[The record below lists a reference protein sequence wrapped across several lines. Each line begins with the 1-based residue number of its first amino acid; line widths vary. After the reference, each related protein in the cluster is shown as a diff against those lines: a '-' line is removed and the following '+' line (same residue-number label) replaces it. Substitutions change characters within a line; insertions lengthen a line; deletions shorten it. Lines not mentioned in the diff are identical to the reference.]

1 MSTLDPLPAPAPP
14 PGRPLKL
21 CHVHL
26 LSIMSGPQRWS
37 IEFFN
42 CLTPDRYELSVVVG
56 EPGAFQRYLESRGIA
71 VEVVPTLVR
80 EISPIQDVR
89 AVVDLTRLLRRKKY
103 DIVHTH
109 SSKPGILARVAA
121 RIAGVPAIVH
131 HVQGFAFHEFSSR
144 ATRAAFSL
152 VEALGALLSDHVI
165 FVNDEEREWA
175 IERGIVAP
183 ERCCTI
189 FNGADLETYS
199 LEARESLRSGARAE
213 FGVRHD
219 QRMIAYV
226 GRLWEQ
232 KHPQMLVATLAELVE
247 HHPELDPVL
256 VIAGDGPMRDEVAGA
271 AEVCGVSDRV
281 RILGWRGDIARVMAA
296 ADVLFLPSL
305 WEGLPL
311 TLVEAACMG
320 TPAVATDI
328 KGNRE
333 AIVAGATGLLIPPK
347 DPVAAA
353 AALAQLLGSPK
364 TMSEMARAAA
374 ERGKQLYDTR
384 DMTRKVEQIYLEVL
398 ARKAWGGRALQG
410 RARTSA

>member
-1 MSTLDPLPAPAPP
+1 VNGQAAAGKTADTGA
-14 PGRPLKL
+14 GRLKL

-42 CLTPDRYELSVVVG
+42 CLPSDRYELSVVVG
-56 EPGAFQRYLESRGIA
+56 EPGEFQRYLESRGIE
-71 VEVVPTLVR
+71 VEIVPSLVR
-80 EISPIQDVR
+80 EISLLKDVR
-89 AVVDLTRLLRRKKY
+89 ALVDLVQLFRRKNY

-109 SSKPGILARVAA
+109 SSKPGVLARLAA
-121 RIAGVPAIVH
+121 RMVGIRAVVH
-131 HVQGFAFHEFSSR
+131 HVQGFAFHEFSSQL
-144 ATRAAFSL
+144 TRTTFSL
-152 VEALGALLSDHVI
+152 IEALGARLSDHVI

-175 IERGIVAP
+175 VERQIVAAQH
-183 ERCCTI
+183 CCTI
-189 FNGADLETYS
+189 FNGADLATYS
-199 LEARESLRSGARAE
+199 LAQRAELRQGARADLGIGE
-213 FGVRHD
+213 R
-219 QRMIAYV
+219 QAMIAYV

-247 HHPELDPVL
+247 HRPELDPVL
-256 VIAGDGPMRDEVAGA
+256 VIAGDGPMRDEVASA
-271 AEVCGVSDRV
+271 AEVCGLADRV
-281 RILGWRGDIARVMAA
+281 KILGWRGDIPRIMAA

-333 AIVAGATGLLIPPK
+333 AIVEGETGLLVPAK

-353 AALAQLLGSPK
+353 AALARILGSVELRSA
-364 TMSEMARAAA
+364 MSRAAA
-374 ERGKQLYDTR
+374 ERGRQLYDTH
-384 DMTRKVEQIYLEVL
+384 DMARRVEQIYFDVL
-398 ARKAWGGRALQG
+398 AQKEKRRGAHAP
-410 RARTSA
+410 RTSSA

>member
-1 MSTLDPLPAPAPP
+1 MSA
-14 PGRPLKL
+14 RRLKL

-42 CLTPDRYELSVVVG
+42 CLPPDRYELSVVVG
-56 EPGAFQRYLESRGIA
+56 EPGEFPRYLESRGIE
-71 VEVVPTLVR
+71 VEIVPSLVR
-80 EISPIQDVR
+80 EISLLKDAR
-89 AVVDLTRLLRRKKY
+89 AIVDLVRLFRRKRY

-121 RIAGVPAIVH
+121 RLAGTRAVVH
-131 HVQGFAFHEFSSR
+131 HVQGFAFHEFSNR
-144 ATRAAFSL
+144 FTRTTFSL
-152 VEALGALLSDHVI
+152 IEALGARLSDHVI

-175 IERGIVAP
+175 IAQGIVTA

-189 FNGADLETYS
+189 FNGADLTTYS
-199 LEARESLRSGARAE
+199 LEARAMLREQARLRL
-213 FGVRHD
+213 GLGPS
-219 QRMIAYV
+219 QGMIAYV

-232 KHPQMLVATLAELVE
+232 KHPQMLVATLAELME

-256 VIAGDGPMRDEVAGA
+256 VIAGDGPMRDEVASA
-271 AEVCGVSDRV
+271 AEVCDIAERV
-281 RILGWRGDIARVMAA
+281 HILGWRGDIPHVMAA

-333 AIVAGATGLLIPPK
+333 AIVAGETGLLVPPK
-347 DPVAAA
+347 DPVSAA
-353 AALAQLLGSPK
+353 AALAALLGSREA
-364 TMSEMARAAA
+364 TARMARAAA
-374 ERGKQLYDTR
+374 ERGRRLYDTR
-384 DMTRKVEQIYLEVL
+384 DMTRRVEEIYLQIL
-398 ARKAWGGRALQG
+398 AHKDRALATAQG
-410 RARTSA
+410 SVRSSA

>member
-1 MSTLDPLPAPAPP
+1 
-14 PGRPLKL
+14 
-21 CHVHL
+21 
-26 LSIMSGPQRWS
+26 
-37 IEFFN
+37 
-42 CLTPDRYELSVVVG
+42 
-56 EPGAFQRYLESRGIA
+56 
-71 VEVVPTLVR
+71 
-80 EISPIQDVR
+80 VR

-144 ATRAAFSL
+144 ATREAFSR

-175 IERGIVAP
+175 IARGIVPAG
-183 ERCCTI
+183 RCCTI

-199 LEARESLRSGARAE
+199 LQARARLRDPARAE
-213 FGVRHD
+213 FGVGHD

-232 KHPQMLVATLAELVE
+232 KHPQMLIATLAELIE
-247 HHPELDPVL
+247 HHPELDPIL
-256 VIAGDGPMRDEVAGA
+256 VIAGDGPMRDEVASA

-333 AIVAGATGLLIPPK
+333 AIVAGQTGLLIPPK
-347 DPVAAA
+347 DPVAAT
-353 AALAQLLGSPK
+353 AALAQLLGSPA
-364 TMSEMARAAA
+364 TMAEMARVAA
-374 ERGKQLYDTR
+374 ERGRRLYDTR
-384 DMTRKVEQIYLEVL
+384 EMTRKVEEIYLEIL
-398 ARKAWGGRALQG
+398 ERKRLGERALQDS
-410 RARTSA
+410 ATTSA

>member
-1 MSTLDPLPAPAPP
+1 MSE
-14 PGRPLKL
+14 RLKL

-42 CLTPDRYELSVVVG
+42 CLPPDRYELSVVVG
-56 EPGAFQRYLESRGIA
+56 EPGEFQRYLEARGIE
-71 VEVVPTLVR
+71 VEIVPSLVR
-80 EISPIQDVR
+80 EISLLKDVR
-89 AVVDLTRLLRRKKY
+89 AVLDLVRLLRRKRY

-109 SSKPGILARVAA
+109 SSKPGILARLAA
-121 RIAGVPAIVH
+121 RLAGTRAVVH

-144 ATRAAFSL
+144 LTRTTFSMI
-152 VEALGALLSDHVI
+152 EALGARLSDHVI

-175 IERGIVAP
+175 VSQGIVSAD
-183 ERCCTI
+183 RCCTI
-189 FNGADLETYS
+189 FNGADLATYS
-199 LEARESLRSGARAE
+199 LDARAKLRDAARAQL
-213 FGVRHD
+213 GIGPG
-219 QRMIAYV
+219 QGMIAYV

-256 VIAGDGPMRDEVAGA
+256 VIAGDGPMRDEVASA
-271 AEVCGVSDRV
+271 AEVCELAERV
-281 RILGWRGDIARVMAA
+281 RILGWRGDIPHVMAA

-333 AIVAGATGLLIPPK
+333 AIVAGQTGLLIPPK

-353 AALAQLLGSPK
+353 AALAQILGSPAA
-364 TMSEMARAAA
+364 TARMAQAAA
-374 ERGKQLYDTR
+374 ERGRRLYDTR
-384 DMTRKVEQIYLEVL
+384 DMARRVEDIYLQIL
-398 ARKAWGGRALQG
+398 AHKSGAPAPQG
-410 RARTSA
+410 SASSSA